1 MSSNGVEAWFAAAA
15 EGQRPTLEALREL
28 ILTVAPEVTEEIKW
42 GRPCYSNARGL
53 VCYLHHTKSYATL
66 GFYKGAELDDPEG
79 LLEGTWCLDPH
90 EQLSPGQAEEI
101 DRVSRAYPHLTD
113 AGLPV
118 A

>member
-79 LLEGTWCLDPH
+79 LLEGTGKTMRHVKVRSLGD
-90 EQLSPGQAEEI
+90 EEAAAYTAL
-101 DRVSRAYPHLTD
+101 VSAAAAR
-113 AGLPV
+113 
-118 A
+118 